1 VISYNAKDYLRF
13 SVPVRDW
20 RSCCASKKSDKAE
33 SAEGRSPVRAEQII
47 LVIDNAKDYLRFSDP
62 EGIGALVAQA
72 RRVTKLNLP
81 KAAAR

>member
-1 VISYNAKDYLRF
+1 
-13 SVPVRDW
+13 
-20 RSCCASKKSDKAE
+20 
-33 SAEGRSPVRAEQII
+33 VRAEQII
-47 LVIDNAKDYLRFSDP
+47 LVIIADNAKDYLRFSDP